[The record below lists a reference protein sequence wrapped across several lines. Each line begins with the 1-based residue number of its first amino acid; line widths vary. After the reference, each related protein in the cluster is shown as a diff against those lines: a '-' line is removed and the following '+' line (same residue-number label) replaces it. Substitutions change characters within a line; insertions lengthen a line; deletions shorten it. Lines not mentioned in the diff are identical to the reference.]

1 MKKYIYGFLVVFG
14 LLAFPSCSDDDNGG
28 ALTSEAPRIVSSLP
42 ADGAIDVRAENGVLT
57 LQITYDQNVKITED
71 KPLEKI
77 QILRSEAAV
86 TAVTAKDKVVSVTV
100 SGCEDGKNYEVYIPK
115 GVVLAEDGT
124 EAYAVRLS
132 FTADVIPVIIV
143 PDQTVAENLSNPNA
157 TQEAKDLYGYLKEN
171 YRTNMISGAMALDA
185 ATGYHSWNYEYA
197 AWVGENA
204 GKTPKLNGYD
214 FGHMTSSPANWID
227 YSDTDP
233 VTGWRDANGIVSC
246 MWHWN
251 VPTENPEEVV
261 PENVLVW
268 EGTHE
273 VGSWQGLILKGD
285 EGYAALKSVKAR
297 DKIVITFEHSGDANY
312 TKVTLQN
319 VVDWQNL
326 DTTSELYTEDLSVTS
341 FVYTVSDQTASLI
354 QNGMQ
359 VTGENYTLKKVEIQ
373 QDGTVTYGFY
383 APGGNNGNSET
394 PFNATN
400 AVTEG
405 TWEKEWIETDMEK
418 LYDYLKPLADANVPI
433 IWRPLHE
440 ASGAWFWWGAQGAE
454 TYKAL
459 WKKMYDYLVKEKGL
473 NNLIWVWT
481 AEKDDDDWYPGD
493 EYVDIIGRDIYDQPE
508 AYELAA
514 EYAALA
520 GRFPNKMIA
529 LSECGNV
536 ANIADMW
543 DAGAKWAWFMVW
555 YPGSS
560 DGTNATVTWEQFA
573 ATQWWTNAFGLD
585 YVIARE

>member
-157 TQEAKDLYGYLKEN
+157 TQEAKDLYGYLKKN

-185 ATGYHSWNYEYA
+185 ATGYHSWNHEYA

-227 YSDTDP
+227 YSDTEP
-233 VTGWRDANGIVSC
+233 VTQWKDANGIVSC

-251 VPTENPEEVV
+251 VPTTDPDKVEDEEIELWSGSENIVNWNYISIYE
-261 PENVLVW
+261 
-268 EGTHE
+268 
-273 VGSWQGLILKGD
+273 SKDLITGA
-285 EGYAALKSVKAR
+285 G
-297 DKIVITFEHSGDANY
+297 DKIRMTISDVQSGDQIAIQKDWSEFSGTIDLEGGETVVDVELTEEMFNQIQSCNALTVTGNGY
-312 TKVTLQN
+312 TITKV
-319 VVDWQNL
+319 VVV
-326 DTTSELYTEDLSVTS
+326 TKGEL
-341 FVYTVSDQTASLI
+341 
-354 QNGMQ
+354 
-359 VTGENYTLKKVEIQ
+359 
-373 QDGTVTYGFY
+373 TYGFY

-555 YPGSS
+555 YPGSA

-573 ATQWWTNAFGLD
+573 TTQWWVNAFGLD